1 MSIRTKLVL
10 WLFPISLISLVV
22 IGYILTSG
30 GRDALERATFQ
41 QLQSVAA
48 LQRSRIKGMID
59 HNLRL
64 LSSIQSRWK
73 LRQALHDYNNDK
85 LRPQNLATMERILT
99 AAQRNDNLIW
109 GISIANLQG
118 EFIASTDK
126 QYNGQQVPDASR
138 FETAQKKRVFGQFVE
153 GEAGRLGVRIWG
165 PLTLNGKTLG
175 VLMVTADA
183 VEIVKSSQDRTGLG
197 ETGEVV
203 LGRRLDNGD
212 AVFLTPL
219 RFDAQAALKRTV
231 SYTNRVIPINRALSG
246 QEDLFL
252 NQPDYREVPVM
263 AVTQYLPDE
272 EIGIVVKIDQA
283 EAFAP
288 LEKLDRLFWLVV
300 SLSLLAQIIAT
311 AWVARSITRP
321 LVDLTKAA
329 DGLSKGEGRLPELYS
344 RDEAGILAQTLRELL
359 FKIDEIIELRAA
371 KEAAETANAS
381 KSAFLANVSHE
392 IRTPMNS
399 ILGFLSLALERKEL
413 TPTVRGHLETAY
425 GSASSLLVLLN
436 DVLDLAKLESGK
448 LELEEITFNLRD
460 MLCSRLQT
468 LEVKAKE
475 KGLALTFD
483 YPPELGESFNGD
495 PTRLGQVVINLLS
508 NAIKFTESGYVKLSV
523 WEEGENICFAI
534 KDTGI
539 GIPSERVGDIFDTF
553 TQADVS
559 TTRRFGGTGLGT
571 AICKNIVER
580 MGGAI
585 WLESEEGVGSTFYF
599 EVPLMRSEYCAPSPQ
614 QTYYPQIDGV
624 VSPRCFDVL
633 LVEDLEENIA
643 LATTRLKQQ
652 GHKVRVAKD
661 GLQAVNA
668 CLQERFDVV
677 LMDVQMPVMDGV
689 EATRRIRQ
697 NETDNDLAAVPIIAM
712 SASVLESDRSIC
724 RAAGM
729 NGFVGK
735 PVDFAKLF
743 AVMEDVVA
751 QGYGQLQA
759 EVKRVGL
766 SEPVTITQPH
776 LAGVDLPAGMK
787 IWGNEKAYHDALG
800 SFARRHDKDVEK
812 MAALLNEG
820 AVDHAHKLAHSLKGV
835 AGNLAL
841 QQVYEKATVLSAR
854 LRDEEVDNLEVLLQE
869 LEHDLHEVV
878 RAIRHMQEKEEDES
892 EGDDTD
898 INLSQRDERQLS
910 VLLESLIYSFDHNDP
925 GRTEPIL
932 EEIKTLIP
940 PKLLYDIETH
950 LQVFDF
956 ESAKEE
962 AQALFREFSD
972 GTYAQASE

>member
-1 MSIRTKLVL
+1 VSIRTKLVL
-10 WLFPISLISLVV
+10 GLFPISLLSLVV

-48 LQRSRIKGMID
+48 LQSSRIKGMID

-73 LRQALHDYNNDK
+73 LRQALVDFNNGE
-85 LRPQNLATMERILT
+85 LQAQNRATIERILR

-118 EFIASTDK
+118 DFIASTDRK
-126 QYNGQQVPDASR
+126 QVGQQVVDKNR
-138 FETAQKKRVFGQFVE
+138 FEAAHTKRVFGHFID

-165 PLTLNGKTLG
+165 PLSLNGKTLG

-197 ETGEVV
+197 KTGEVV

-219 RFDAQAALKRTV
+219 RFDADAALKRTV
-231 SYTNRVIPINRALSG
+231 SYTNTVIPINRALSG

-252 NQPDYREVPVM
+252 NQPDYRDVPVM

-288 LEKLDRLFWLVV
+288 LKKLDRLFWLVV

-311 AWVARSITRP
+311 AWVARSITKP
-321 LVDLTKAA
+321 LVSLTKAA
-329 DGLSKGEGRLPELYS
+329 EGLSRGEGHLPEFSS
-344 RDEAGILAQTLRELL
+344 RDETGILARTFRELL
-359 FKIDEIIELRAA
+359 LKIDEIIELRAA

-413 TPTVRGHLETAY
+413 NPTLRGHLETAY

-448 LELEEITFNLRD
+448 LDLENITFNLHD

-483 YPPELGESFNGD
+483 YPADLGESFNGD
-495 PTRLGQVVINLLS
+495 PTRLGQVVVNLLS
-508 NAIKFTESGYVKLSV
+508 NAIKFTERGYVKLSV
-523 WEEGENICFAI
+523 WEEGENIRFAI
-534 KDTGI
+534 RDTGI
-539 GIPSERVGDIFDTF
+539 GIPQERAGEIFDSF

-580 MGGAI
+580 MGGNI
-585 WLESEEGVGSTFYF
+585 WLESEEGAGSTFYF

-614 QTYYPQIDGV
+614 ETYYPQIDGV

-633 LVEDLEENIA
+633 LVEDLEENVA
-643 LATTRLKQQ
+643 LAATRLKQQ
-652 GHKVRVAKD
+652 GHRVSVAED
-661 GLQAVNA
+661 GLKAVNA
-668 CLQERFDVV
+668 CLQDRFDVV

-697 NETDNDLAAVPIIAM
+697 NEADNDLAAVPIIAM
-712 SASVLESDRSIC
+712 SASVLESDQSIC

-735 PVDFAKLF
+735 PVDFARLF
-743 AVMEDVVA
+743 AVMEDVVPRGHGELRVEKERPA
-751 QGYGQLQA
+751 LP
-759 EVKRVGL
+759 EVVD
-766 SEPVTITQPH
+766 ITQSH
-776 LAGVDLPAGMK
+776 LFGVDFQAGLK
-787 IWGNEKAYHDALG
+787 IWGNEKAYKNALK
-800 SFARRHDKDVEK
+800 SFAHRHEKDVQK
-812 MAALLNEG
+812 IAALLNEE
-820 AVDHAHKLAHSLKGV
+820 AVQQAHQLAHALKGV

-841 QQVYEKATVLSAR
+841 NQVYEGATALSAR
-854 LRDEEVDNLEVLLQE
+854 LREGKLEGMDPM
-869 LEHDLHEVV
+869 LEGLEQDLHQVV
-878 RAIRHMQEKEEDES
+878 RAITHMDEKEQENEN
-892 EGDDTD
+892 DDVVID
-898 INLSQRDERQLS
+898 LSQRDNRQLN

-925 GRTEPIL
+925 GRIEPIL
-932 EEIKTLIP
+932 EELKTLIP
-940 PKLLYDIETH
+940 PKLLSDIETR

-962 AQALFREFSD
+962 AQALFQKFSD

>member
-1 MSIRTKLVL
+1 VSIRTKLVL
-10 WLFPISLISLVV
+10 GLFPISLLSLVV

-30 GRDALERATFQ
+30 GRDALDRATFQ

-48 LQRSRIKGMID
+48 LQRSRIQGMID

-73 LRQALHDYNNDK
+73 LRQALADFNNGDSQA
-85 LRPQNLATMERILT
+85 QNRTAMERILI

-118 EFIASTDK
+118 NFIASTDPK
-126 QYNGQQVPDASR
+126 HNGQRVPDVTR
-138 FETAQKKRVFGQFVE
+138 FEKAHKKKVFGQFVE
-153 GEAGRLGVRIWG
+153 DESGRLGVRIWG
-165 PLTLNGKTLG
+165 PLRLNGKTLG
-175 VLMVTADA
+175 VLMLTMDA
-183 VEIVKSSQDRTGLG
+183 VEIVRSSQDRTGLG

-219 RFDAQAALKRTV
+219 RFDANAALKRTV
-231 SYTNRVIPINRALSG
+231 SYTNTVIPINRALSG

-252 NQPDYREVPVM
+252 NQPDYRDVSVM
-263 AVTQYLPDE
+263 AVTQYLPEE

-288 LEKLDRLFWLVV
+288 LKKLDRLFWLVV

-311 AWVARSITRP
+311 AWVARSITQP
-321 LVDLTKAA
+321 LVRLTKAA
-329 DGLSKGEGRLPELYS
+329 EGLSRGEGHLPELS
-344 RDEAGILAQTLRELL
+344 SKDETGILARTFRELL

-381 KSAFLANVSHE
+381 KSAFLANISHE

-399 ILGFLSLALERKEL
+399 ILGFLSLSLERKEL
-413 TPTVRGHLETAY
+413 SPTLRGHLETAY

-448 LELEEITFNLRD
+448 LELENITFNLHD

-483 YPPELGESFNGD
+483 YPADLGQSFNGD
-495 PTRLGQVVINLLS
+495 PTRLGQVVVNLLS
-508 NAIKFTESGYVKLSV
+508 NAIKFTERGYVKLSV
-523 WEEGENICFAI
+523 WEEGENIRFAI
-534 KDTGI
+534 RDTGI
-539 GIPSERVGDIFDTF
+539 GIAPESVEAIFDSF

-580 MGGAI
+580 MGGNI
-585 WLESEEGVGSTFYF
+585 WLESEEGAGSTFYF
-599 EVPLMRSEYCAPSPQ
+599 EVPLTRSEYCAPSPQ
-614 QTYYPQIDGV
+614 ETYYPQIDGV

-633 LVEDLEENIA
+633 LVEDLEENVA
-643 LATTRLKQQ
+643 LAATRLKQQ
-652 GHKVRVAKD
+652 GHCVSVAED
-661 GLQAVNA
+661 GLKAVNA
-668 CLQERFDVV
+668 CLKERFDVV

-697 NETDNDLAAVPIIAM
+697 NEMDNDLAAVPIIAM
-712 SASVLESDRSIC
+712 SASVLESDQSIC

-735 PVDFAKLF
+735 PVDFARLF
-743 AVMEDVVA
+743 GVMEDVVP
-751 QGYGQLQA
+751 QGQGQLKA
-759 EVKRVGL
+759 EKERL
-766 SEPVTITQPH
+766 SLPRMLDITQPH
-776 LAGVDLPAGMK
+776 LVGVDFQAGLK
-787 IWGNEKAYHDALG
+787 IWGNEKAYKDALQ
-800 SFARRHDKDVEK
+800 SFAHRHEKDVQK
-812 MAALLNEG
+812 IAALLN
-820 AVDHAHKLAHSLKGV
+820 AKDVRQAHQLAHALKGV

-841 QQVYEKATVLSAR
+841 SQVYEGATLVSAR
-854 LRDEEVDNLEVLLQE
+854 LRDDKLEGLDPLIE
-869 LEHDLHEVV
+869 GLEQDLHQVV
-878 RAIRHMQEKEEDES
+878 RSIRHLEEKEEENDNE
-892 EGDDTD
+892 DVVID
-898 INLSQRDERQLS
+898 LSQRDERQLG

-925 GRTEPIL
+925 SRVEPIL
-932 EEIKTLIP
+932 EELKTLIP
-940 PKLLYDIETH
+940 PKLLSEIEIQLH
-950 LQVFDF
+950 AFDF

-962 AQALFREFSD
+962 AQALFQEFSN